1 MGGAPSS
8 LANELLV
15 KCAFAP
21 GDHRFK
27 RAGPFILGYKDLY
40 SLILVCPDLGS
51 LLVPELYCRNRLQD
65 NGDAVIWA
73 IRRGRICTLEAALRF
88 KLDIYAVGS
97 RSTLHEAA
105 KFGRWNV
112 IAWLLKHG
120 ADVNCTSLCSR
131 HRYRRKTSAL
141 HVALHEAHSSSA
153 YLLLNAGASMRYPD
167 PDRRIP
173 QRHAAMDALRSGLLK
188 LLLDLIQRKG
198 LDLYEAGMGDN
209 EAVVKAFAG
218 LKPANAARMLKLF
231 VDQGLVINGPGPGWR
246 QSYLSK
252 ALALGYTQVALAL
265 LEQGARIDPF
275 YVPRSNS
282 LPWEPAP
289 LRDFFKGH
297 RGLAAL
303 GRGQN
308 LLRILREM
316 GARDDPWAAR
326 ARLDWVVSPT
336 Q

>member
-1 MGGAPSS
+1 M
-8 LANELLV
+8 
-15 KCAFAP
+15 
-21 GDHRFK
+21 
-27 RAGPFILGYKDLY
+27 
-40 SLILVCPDLGS
+40 
-51 LLVPELYCRNRLQD
+51 QD

-73 IRRGRICTLEAALRF
+73 IHHGRIATLEAALHF
-88 KLDIYAVGS
+88 ELDIYTAGS

-105 KFGRWNV
+105 RFGRKKV

-141 HVALHEAHSSSA
+141 HVALHEAHVSSA
-153 YLLLNAGASMRYPD
+153 YLLIICGASMRYPD

-173 QRHAAMDALRSGLLK
+173 QRHAAMDALGSGLLK
-188 LLLDLIQRKG
+188 LLLLFIQWTG

-218 LKPANAARMLKLF
+218 LKPAKAARMLKLF
-231 VDQGLVINGPGPGWR
+231 TDQGLDINGPGPGWR

-275 YVPRSNS
+275 YVSRSNS
-282 LPWEPAP
+282 LPWEPTP
-289 LRDFFKGH
+289 LRDLFKGH

-303 GRGQN
+303 GRGQR
-308 LLRILREM
+308 LLQILREM
-316 GARDDPWAAR
+316 GARDDPWVAR
-326 ARLDWVVSPT
+326 ARLDWVVPPVPMI
-336 Q
+336 